1 MSTGPYD
8 LLKVTEELARWH
20 DACDAVGVP
29 HNPDALIRHHRGNA
43 ALAAA
48 VEARHVLATA
58 KVTYGVTLTD
68 APLEFPLPLTAKT
81 YAEAVEQ
88 FRSFT
93 TPDIRLVV
101 QRTLDWEDV
110 TPDDN

>member
-1 MSTGPYD
+1 MTPE
-8 LLKVTEELARWH
+8 EELARWH
-20 DACDAVGVP
+20 AACDAVGVP
-29 HNPDALIRHHRGNA
+29 HDPDALIRHHRGNA
-43 ALAAA
+43 A
-48 VEARHVLATA
+48 TA
-58 KVTYGVTLTD
+58 KVSYGVTLSD
-68 APLEFPLPLTAKT
+68 ATLEFPLPLTAKT

-110 TPDDN
+110 TPDGD